1 MTDKQRRGDVKIGIG
16 ADHRGYRTKE
26 LIKRH
31 LEENGFKIKDFGTK
45 SEKSCDY
52 PDIAFNLAS
61 EVAGR
66 KISKGILICS
76 TGIGMSIAAN
86 KVRGAYAALC
96 MNEKMARLSRNH
108 NNANILVLGTSLLS
122 KRLIEKIVN
131 VWLIEKFEGGRHRRR
146 YNKIRREE
154 K

>member
-1 MTDKQRRGDVKIGIG
+1 MKIGIVS
-16 ADHRGYRTKE
+16 DHRGYRTKE
-26 LIKRH
+26 VIKRH
-31 LEENGFKIKDFGTK
+31 LEENGFRIKDFGTE
-45 SEKSCDY
+45 SEESCDY

-61 EVAGR
+61 EVARR
-66 KISKGILICS
+66 KISKGILFCS
-76 TGIGMSIAAN
+76 TGIGMSISAN

-108 NNANILVLGTSLLS
+108 NNANILVLGASLVS
-122 KRLIEKIVN
+122 KKVIEKIVD

-146 YNKIRREE
+146 YNKIRKEE